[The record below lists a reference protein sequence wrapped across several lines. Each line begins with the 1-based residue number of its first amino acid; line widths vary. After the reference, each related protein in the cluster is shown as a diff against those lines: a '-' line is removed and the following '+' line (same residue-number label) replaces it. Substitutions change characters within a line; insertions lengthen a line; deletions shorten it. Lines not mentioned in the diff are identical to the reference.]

1 MSKKPFAVSDTGP
14 LISMFQSNS
23 LSLALTL
30 FGQIHISE
38 TCQAELIKHGWQN
51 VLKQAR
57 TTLIVHKLTVT
68 EVARA
73 KQLAHLIAVH
83 RMSKDPIADN
93 HLGEAEAMVL
103 VQRPKFAGG
112 VLLLDELIAR
122 AVAKELR
129 LRISG
134 FAGVLLLAVY
144 DNLLTASDVK
154 KRLELCR
161 QQGTHYSKA
170 FIEQVYQRALSY

>member
-1 MSKKPFAVSDTGP
+1 MSNKPFAVSDTGP

-23 LSLALTL
+23 LDLALTL

-38 TCQAELIKHGWQN
+38 TCQAELIKHGWQD
-51 VLKQAR
+51 VLEQAS
-57 TTLIVHKLTVT
+57 TTLIIDKLT
-68 EVARA
+68 AREIAKA
-73 KQLAHLIAVH
+73 KQFAHRIAVH
-83 RMSKDPIADN
+83 PMSKDRIPDN

-103 VQRPKFAGG
+103 VQRSEFATG

-122 AVAKELR
+122 AVAKELG

-144 DNLLTASDVK
+144 DGLLTASDLK
-154 KRLELCR
+154 KRLESCR
-161 QQGTHYSKA
+161 QQGTHYSRA
-170 FIEQVYQRALSY
+170 LIEQVYRRALSY